1 MDDYMKKMELL
12 APAGNMESLI
22 AAIMAGCD
30 AVYLGGYMFGARNY
44 AGNFSDE
51 EMIEAIKYGHLY
63 GVKIYVTVN
72 TIIYEDE
79 VTLFINYI
87 DFLHRNNVDAVIIQ
101 DIGMMDLVRETY
113 PNLEIHASTQMHI
126 HNMEGVNLIEKT
138 GLKRV
143 VLARET
149 TIENIKSIKKE
160 TNIELEIFVHG
171 ALCISYSGQCLM
183 SSLIGGRSGNRGT
196 CAQSCRQKYDL
207 IVNGEKINN
216 DEYLLSTK
224 DLNVIESIGELIEA
238 GVDSIKIEG
247 RMKRPEYVYLVV
259 SLYRK
264 AMDSYYQNN
273 KVDITNDDIIELKK
287 IFNRGFTKGFL
298 FNEVNKNIVN
308 QVRPNHLGIEIGH
321 VLMSKN
327 GKVKIKLSNNVNLRD
342 GIRIVGN
349 AEDTGCELTKMEVNG
364 KLVKQA
370 YTNDIIEIKI
380 RGEAAINSKVLKTTD
395 FTQLDRINNLIG
407 LKERKV
413 MINGQI
419 DISKNAPIKLQ
430 ISDGGNDVF
439 VTSEVVVQDA
449 LNSPLT
455 NTNVEKQLKK
465 LGGTPYEFNQL
476 IINIDDNI
484 FVDIKELNEIRR
496 QVISLLTEKRMYQ
509 TNYIKKDYHKN
520 LDNYLEERNVNIL
533 ITNKKQYEQINDKDI
548 NDIYVDSESLYNELK
563 EDKKVIL
570 KLPRVINKYKDYDQ
584 LLLIGELGSINKYT
598 NVYSDFSLNV
608 TNSYSVAFLHGLG
621 VKKITLSYELND
633 RQIKDI
639 VDNYKKRYNC
649 HPNLE
654 LIIYGNEEVIITKFN
669 LLDYYKINGDAS
681 YLKDRFNNL
690 YPIKIQDN
698 LMHIYNYKARWTKE
712 IVKYYEMGINNLR
725 INLLDETN
733 VPELKYFL

>member
-1 MDDYMKKMELL
+1 MKKMELL